1 MAKKRGMTSTQ
12 SNPTHSK
19 SYFQAD
25 PGRPYGVWSGVFLV
39 VASMV
44 GAGILTSPGY
54 TLQQTGNPWG
64 LLVIWIIGGIMALSG
79 ALCLA
84 EMATALPRMGGDY
97 VFVREAFGRETGAVA
112 GWATFFLGFAA
123 PTAVVARLSANY
135 LTAPFVDISTGY
147 IPPWLWEIREPVVAT
162 LLIALIS
169 VVHCLGAS
177 ESAALQAI
185 TTLAKVIMLLGLAM
199 VGLVFGKGDW
209 SHFSAGHWPHGGEWS
224 SLGTGLAYVGYAYAG
239 WNGAA
244 YLAGEIR
251 DPRRQLPMALVGG
264 CLGVTAL
271 YLLLNVYYIWSV
283 DIAKVQTLNPG
294 EVGRI
299 AEISARESL
308 GPSVAGVVA
317 ILFGIGLVASAS
329 AYLLTGPR
337 VVVAMALEG
346 AFPRF
351 AGDLSVSRGTPAKA
365 TACQALVSIGCCWS
379 GSFLELL
386 DYTSVG
392 LTMVSTLVVASIFP
406 LRRRTDLAPAF
417 RMWFH
422 PLPAILYLL
431 LSGWT
436 ILVMVMDPDR
446 RIPSLCSLVTIA
458 LGIPAA
464 KWVLAIGKKTTI
476 GPMGKV

>member
-1 MAKKRGMTSTQ
+1 
-12 SNPTHSK
+12 
-19 SYFQAD
+19 
-25 PGRPYGVWSGVFLV
+25 
-39 VASMV
+39 MV
-44 GAGILTSPGY
+44 GAGILTGPGF

-64 LLVIWIIGGIMALSG
+64 LLAIWIVGGIMALSG

-97 VFVREAFGRETGAVA
+97 VFVREAFGRDTGAVA

-135 LTAPFVDISTGY
+135 LTAPFGEISTDY
-147 IPPWLWEIREPVVAT
+147 IPPWLWAYREPVVAT
-162 LLIALIS
+162 LLIFLLS
-169 VVHCLGAS
+169 MVHCLGAA

-185 TTLAKVIMLLGLAM
+185 TTLAKVMMLLGLAG
-199 VGLVFGKGDW
+199 VGFFLGKGDW
-209 SHFSAGHWPHGGEWS
+209 GHFSAGHWPQTGEWS
-224 SLGTGLAYVGYAYAG
+224 ALGTGLAYVGYAYAG

-251 DPRRQLPMALVGG
+251 DPRRQLPYALVGG
-264 CLGVTAL
+264 CLAVTAL
-271 YLLLNVYYIWSV
+271 YLLLNGFYVWAIDMKQIQSL
-283 DIAKVQTLNPG
+283 APG
-294 EVGRI
+294 EAGRI
-299 AEISARESL
+299 AEIAAKESL

-317 ILFGIGLVASAS
+317 ILFGLGLVASAS

-337 VVVAMALEG
+337 VVVAMALDG

-351 AGDLSVSRGTPAKA
+351 AGALLVSRGTPAMA
-365 TACQALVSIGCCWS
+365 TACQAVVSILCCWS

-392 LTMVSTLVVASIFP
+392 LTAVSALVVASIIP

-417 RMWFH
+417 RVWFH
-422 PLPAILYLL
+422 PLPAILYLV

-436 ILVMVMDPDR
+436 IGVMVMDQDR
-446 RIPSLCSLVTIA
+446 RLPSLLSLLTMA

-464 KWVLAIGKKTTI
+464 RWVLANGRKALREPTKFQ
-476 GPMGKV
+476 

>member
-1 MAKKRGMTSTQ
+1 MTLTQTNSTRV
-12 SNPTHSK
+12 K
-19 SYFQAD
+19 SSAPGD
-25 PGRPYGVWSGVFLV
+25 PQRPYGVWSGVFLV

-64 LLVIWIIGGIMALSG
+64 LLAIWILGGIMALCG

-135 LTAPFVDISTGY
+135 LTAPFLDMGTDF
-147 IPPWLWEIREPVVAT
+147 IPHWFWAHREPIVAT
-162 LLIALIS
+162 LLISLIS
-169 VVHCLGAS
+169 LVHCLGAA

-185 TTLAKVIMLLGLAM
+185 TTLAKVVMLLGLA
-199 VGLVFGKGDW
+199 GIGFFLGKGDW
-209 SHFSAGHWPHGGEWS
+209 GHFSAGHWPLGGEWS
-224 SLGTGLAYVGYAYAG
+224 ALGTGLAYVGYAYAG

-251 DPRRQLPMALVGG
+251 DPRRQLPYALVGG

-271 YLLLNVYYIWSV
+271 YLLLNGYYVWAIDMEKIQS
-283 DIAKVQTLNPG
+283 LNPG
-294 EVGRI
+294 EAGRI
-299 AEISARESL
+299 AEIAARESL
-308 GPSVAGVVA
+308 GSGIAGIVA
-317 ILFGIGLVASAS
+317 ILFGVGLVASAS

-337 VVVAMALEG
+337 VVVAMARDG

-351 AGDLSVSRGTPAKA
+351 AGTILVRRGTPAMA
-365 TACQALVSIGCCWS
+365 TVCQGVVSIACCWS

-392 LTMVSTLVVASIFP
+392 LTAVSAMVVASVIP

-417 RMWFH
+417 RVWFH
-422 PLPAILYLL
+422 PLPAFLYLL
-431 LSGWT
+431 LSVWT
-436 ILVMVMDPDR
+436 IVVMVMDPDR
-446 RIPSLCSLVTIA
+446 RLPSLLSLVTIA

-464 KWVLAIGKKTTI
+464 KWVLANGRKAPTD
-476 GPMGKV
+476 PMESP